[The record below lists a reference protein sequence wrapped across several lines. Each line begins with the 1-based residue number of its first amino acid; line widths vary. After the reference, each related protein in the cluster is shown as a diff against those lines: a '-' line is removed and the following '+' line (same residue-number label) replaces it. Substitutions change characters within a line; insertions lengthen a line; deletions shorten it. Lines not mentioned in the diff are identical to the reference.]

1 LLVTHDLDLARGFAD
16 RIVLLDHGHVIE
28 TGPLPAILEAPRTAA
43 FWNACII
50 DRKGT
55 GRPRHAAVRRGL
67 QHGYG
72 ARTVIAGVD
81 LDLSRRSNRRAG
93 RRFG

>member
-1 LLVTHDLDLARGFAD
+1 
-16 RIVLLDHGHVIE
+16 VIE

-55 GRPRHAAVRRGL
+55 GRPRHAAVQAIGL

-81 LDLSRRSNRRAG
+81 LDRAPVKSSGWSALRVKANRHCCALSWVSNTRSMG
-93 RRFG
+93 KS